1 MRTGALVLLALV
13 GCKQDITLSQVEA
26 ELVVPTPLVDV
37 SARVDQVETFEV
49 RLQHFRG
56 EPAEILSVEVVN
68 VQGQAFAYTGSDVG
82 AVLESN
88 EDLFLPFEY
97 APTEA
102 GFDAAALFVT
112 TNARDGVFEITAR
125 GRASVPELSVFPAAA
140 DFGPVAVGDTSS
152 VQIRLDNPGSEP
164 IEVRGTTTDSR
175 FQVVGDAVSVLP
187 DQFATLPVTYTPIDA
202 QSTTAELSLSVGEQV
217 VATVALRANAC
228 ADGNPALYD
237 VDQDGTTSCSG
248 DCDDDDALVGPG
260 AAELDNGIDDDCDGA
275 IDEGT
280 PAADDDGDGYCEAA
294 TCTDGSLPGDCNDA
308 DAAMSPAGTEQNSN
322 GLDDDCDGTVDLGA
336 EDADGDGVAVPL
348 DCDDQAA
355 SIFPG
360 ASESANGEDDDCDGA
375 VDEGT
380 SAVDDDGDGFCE
392 AACID
397 GSTPGDC
404 DDTSLDVHPAANE
417 LPNFVDDDCDGT
429 IDEGTVNEDA
439 DGDGFTIAGGD
450 CNDGDAGVNPA
461 AGGCP

>member
-1 MRTGALVLLALV
+1 MRAALAALLFV
-13 GCKQDITLSQVEA
+13 GCNQDITLSEVEA

-37 SARVDQVETFEV
+37 ATRVGEPVPFEV

-68 VQGQAFAYTGSDVG
+68 VQGSAFAYTGDDVG

-88 EDLFLPFEY
+88 EDVFLPFEY

-125 GRASVPELSVFPAAA
+125 GRASIPELSVFPAAA
-140 DFGPVAVGDTSS
+140 DFGPVAADATSS
-152 VQIRLDNPGSEP
+152 VQIRLDNPGTDP
-164 IEVRGTTTDSR
+164 ITVSGTTTDGR
-175 FQVVGDAVSVLP
+175 FAVVGGAVVVEPGAFS
-187 DQFATLPVTYTPIDA
+187 TLPVTYTPVDA
-202 QSTTAELSLSVGEQV
+202 QPVTAELSLRVGTQV
-217 VATVALRANAC
+217 VATVGLRANAC
-228 ADGNPALYD
+228 AAGNPALYD
-237 VDQDGTTSCSG
+237 VDQDGTTGCSG
-248 DCDDDDALVGPG
+248 DCDDTDAAIGPG

-280 PAADDDGDGYCEAA
+280 PSADDDGDGYCEATA
-294 TCTDGSLPGDCNDA
+294 CTDGSMPGDCNDA
-308 DAAMSPAGTEQNSN
+308 DPLMNPAGTEQNSN

-336 EDADGDGVAVPL
+336 EDADGDGVAVPV
-348 DCDDQAA
+348 DCDDTDPATR
-355 SIFPG
+355 PG
-360 ASESANGEDDDCDGA
+360 AVETPNGEDDDCDGA

-380 SAVDDDGDGFCE
+380 GAADDDGDGFCE
-392 AACID
+392 SACTD

-404 DDTSLDVHPAANE
+404 DDTAADVRPNATE

-439 DGDGFTIAGGD
+439 DDDGFTIAGGD
-450 CNDGDAGVNPA
+450 CDDGDAAVNPA
-461 AGGCP
+461 LGGCP